1 MTKIPISCW
10 KYFVLLGATVAAG
23 FAMAASQ
30 DAHSPGQASAAQAPV
45 HNATSNSASG
55 AAHIVTD
62 QLMESPDGFHYRVVG
77 KVYNSSDKALVNV
90 SIVYNI
96 WKKNYP
102 NGSLIKQTDGQV
114 SARIKYLPPRQI
126 VDFVA
131 TGGAPIFTSSEPE
144 PIEAEITAEF
154 AEE

>member
-1 MTKIPISCW
+1 M
-10 KYFVLLGATVAAG
+10 LLR
-23 FAMAASQ
+23 
-30 DAHSPGQASAAQAPV
+30 
-45 HNATSNSASG
+45 NSASR
-55 AAHIVTD
+55 AAHIVND
-62 QLMESPDGFHYRVVG
+62 QLMETPDGFHYRVIG

-102 NGSLIKQTDGQV
+102 NGSLVKGTDGQV
-114 SARIKYLPPRQI
+114 SAHIKYLPPKQM

-131 TGGAPIFTSSEPE
+131 TGNAPVITSSEPE
-144 PIEAEITAEF
+144 PIEAEIAAEF